1 MALLSLI
8 FVLSL
13 FHVIHESSTV
23 SLAETTTPP
32 VLARLAGDNR
42 PPNAGRLEIFY
53 NGVWGTV
60 GRRGFDGRDAQVACY
75 MLGFQTG
82 VSLHSYFGEGSGQI
96 WLDDVGC
103 SGSELSLEECEHLG
117 WGVNNYCWHYEHVS
131 ILCDYANCSADHS
144 GCETVWNTD
153 PVRMHSYLTGGTL
166 DFNHLESFCE
176 AWSNCSASLQDSG
189 CTFADIVAG
198 VMQNPKWSPLND
210 DTPMQRRYHIVVASL
225 RHMCAHVYP
234 DYEAHQQCFHEI
246 QHERTIR
253 NIVYR
258 EHVRYPFG
266 AADNS
271 NCWLP
276 SVIASFYAELVQ
288 DVSVCDTVSY
298 NATTAF
304 VYDEIASITS
314 NGNRSYVSPSCRIDM
329 KELIDNATAQVG
341 FNQCSVLGFFVC
353 VAKLTALSQ
362 VHMTLWHDRLY
373 NLKTPAEIESTCS
386 AWINFRQCT
395 NHRGCT
401 LQDIYQYRLSL
412 GPWSDDYQWAY
423 NSSNRIYSFLCATTE
438 EYQSCYE
445 CLEEL
450 DFVSS
455 CWDIDYLKNIYEY
468 EHCTRWT
475 HQMACRY
482 HSVKTE
488 CSETTANFFLR
499 LAYQLAPNSTC
510 HSSQVMNASLHEQ
523 ITADSDCSESRYFS
537 CLAQADSLQEVFFGH
552 VVLAEQ
558 TPVSLC
564 SELDNL
570 TLCVGCSPANPRF
583 PGNSL
588 QVRNTTV
595 YGYDC
600 ILYDIEPV
608 TPLRLHELCNG
619 ATDLTTVDH
628 EITTSALDAGKISVD
643 SVWPLYGPVAG
654 GTRVTITGQSLRN
667 VASVYFGK
675 HRGLIDTHR
684 TAEQMLF
691 ATTPPA
697 NETARHL
704 LIELVLNDGSRIY
717 TNDMFEYRANPVF
730 ADIRPREHLAVG
742 GTQVTVTGRNL
753 DSVAKPRITLTVVV
767 TWFDDDMTPTS
778 SRNETDS
785 EPCELPQ
792 TNANGGELLCR
803 MPEVVLPS
811 NLTEQ
816 LEKNESEEARH
827 RRSNTEGPGVATYV
841 SPDGRA
847 RADIYIGLILDG
859 FTRYQNISSVHSDIK
874 MTFTLPPV
882 LSCESDYVDFD
893 ARKHKLISVKGRH
906 MRRGCAE
913 GDYDISL
920 GVAKCVLVS
929 LFDNQVDCRP
939 PTNRPSRLANDT
951 FCRDDDM
958 PSLQV
963 MIGNK
968 KYHCFCVN
976 YVPKYDIVLVVSLSV
991 VLGFLFIVFIVAV
1004 WYCQSKLE
1012 EGQKESRD
1020 SGKKSKNLDVEDE
1033 HYSRRLPDDYN
1044 EARGGK
1050 DFDSQY
1056 EKQLQSNLSAQEQ
1069 PTENI
1074 SASKEDTK
1082 NEEGR
1087 YWRRDSDEQS
1097 TELAILDSQYATQ
1110 LPDDHEDSCV

>member
-1 MALLSLI
+1 
-8 FVLSL
+8 
-13 FHVIHESSTV
+13 
-23 SLAETTTPP
+23 
-32 VLARLAGDNR
+32 
-42 PPNAGRLEIFY
+42 
-53 NGVWGTV
+53 
-60 GRRGFDGRDAQVACY
+60 
-75 MLGFQTG
+75 
-82 VSLHSYFGEGSGQI
+82 
-96 WLDDVGC
+96 
-103 SGSELSLEECEHLG
+103 
-117 WGVNNYCWHYEHVS
+117 
-131 ILCDYANCSADHS
+131 
-144 GCETVWNTD
+144 
-153 PVRMHSYLTGGTL
+153 
-166 DFNHLESFCE
+166 
-176 AWSNCSASLQDSG
+176 
-189 CTFADIVAG
+189 
-198 VMQNPKWSPLND
+198 
-210 DTPMQRRYHIVVASL
+210 
-225 RHMCAHVYP
+225 
-234 DYEAHQQCFHEI
+234 
-246 QHERTIR
+246 
-253 NIVYR
+253 
-258 EHVRYPFG
+258 
-266 AADNS
+266 
-271 NCWLP
+271 
-276 SVIASFYAELVQ
+276 
-288 DVSVCDTVSY
+288 
-298 NATTAF
+298 
-304 VYDEIASITS
+304 
-314 NGNRSYVSPSCRIDM
+314 
-329 KELIDNATAQVG
+329 
-341 FNQCSVLGFFVC
+341 
-353 VAKLTALSQ
+353 
-362 VHMTLWHDRLY
+362 
-373 NLKTPAEIESTCS
+373 
-386 AWINFRQCT
+386 
-395 NHRGCT
+395 
-401 LQDIYQYRLSL
+401 
-412 GPWSDDYQWAY
+412 
-423 NSSNRIYSFLCATTE
+423 
-438 EYQSCYE
+438 
-445 CLEEL
+445 
-450 DFVSS
+450 
-455 CWDIDYLKNIYEY
+455 
-468 EHCTRWT
+468 
-475 HQMACRY
+475 
-482 HSVKTE
+482 
-488 CSETTANFFLR
+488 
-499 LAYQLAPNSTC
+499 
-510 HSSQVMNASLHEQ
+510 
-523 ITADSDCSESRYFS
+523 
-537 CLAQADSLQEVFFGH
+537 
-552 VVLAEQ
+552 
-558 TPVSLC
+558 
-564 SELDNL
+564 
-570 TLCVGCSPANPRF
+570 
-583 PGNSL
+583 
-588 QVRNTTV
+588 V

-619 ATDLTTVDH
+619 ATGLTTVDH
-628 EITTSALDAGKISVD
+628 GITTSALDAGKISVD

-654 GTRVTITGQSLRN
+654 GTRVTITGQSVN
-667 VASVYFGK
+667 VFTVASVYFGQ

-684 TAEQMLF
+684 SAEQMLF
-691 ATTPPA
+691 ATTPPV

-704 LIELVLNDGSRIY
+704 LIELVLNDGSRIN

-767 TWFDDDMTPTS
+767 TWFHDDMTPTS

-859 FTRYQNISSVHSDIK
+859 FKRYQNISSVHSDIK

-929 LFDNQVDCRP
+929 LLDNQVDCRP

-1033 HYSRRLPDDYN
+1033 HYSRRLPDDNN